1 VNWIK
6 WALLGNELDGEMIE
20 SLGTQAGFLDK
31 RLEYHLQANHLW
43 ANGKALVFAGAF
55 FSGPESARWLE
66 KGLRLLLKQLD
77 VQILEDGGHFERSP
91 MYHSIILEDIL
102 DLIQLDKIYPELLS
116 STFISKCHEKAGN
129 MLHWLSAMSFPSDGV
144 SFFNDSVDGISSK
157 ISSLNTYAS
166 DLNSKTK
173 ASQDG
178 LSKVFKD
185 SGYVRLE
192 NGGAVVIADVGR
204 IGPDFQP
211 GHGHADTL
219 SFEMCLFTHKFI
231 VNSGIDRYGESNER
245 LRQRGT
251 AMHSTVEIN
260 NTNSSEVWGGFRVA
274 RRARPF
280 GFSYSFSET
289 KLSVSCSHDGYTRLK
304 GKPIHSRT
312 WELQEHAFLVE
323 DRIEGGYSVATGRY
337 HLHPDVSVSEVSNTS
352 CRLLHQG
359 IEVLLEVQ
367 GGNISIVKSSYHPEF
382 GLSIENNC
390 VEIEFSESTCISNF
404 TWKEQ

>member
-1 VNWIK
+1 
-6 WALLGNELDGEMIE
+6 
-20 SLGTQAGFLDK
+20 
-31 RLEYHLQANHLW
+31 
-43 ANGKALVFAGAF
+43 
-55 FSGPESARWLE
+55 
-66 KGLRLLLKQLD
+66 
-77 VQILEDGGHFERSP
+77 
-91 MYHSIILEDIL
+91 
-102 DLIQLDKIYPELLS
+102 
-116 STFISKCHEKAGN
+116 
-129 MLHWLSAMSFPSDGV
+129 MSFPSDGV

-173 ASQDG
+173 APQDG

-367 GGNISIVKSSYHPEF
+367 GGNISIIKSSYHPEF